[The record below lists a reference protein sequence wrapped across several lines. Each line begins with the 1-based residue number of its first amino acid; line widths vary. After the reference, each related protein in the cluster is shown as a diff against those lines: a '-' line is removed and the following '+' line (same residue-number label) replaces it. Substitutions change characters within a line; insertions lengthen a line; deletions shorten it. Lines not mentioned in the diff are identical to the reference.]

1 MFSRYPKESP
11 RSGRPP
17 SENQQILLPEFGR
30 GQNVLLVGGQLGR
43 LWMVETLGQRAGD
56 TAPLTQ
62 VRIWGGSHPLRG
74 LGWGSASLSLSFLLY
89 KTRVRN
95 CGFPG
100 RLEDEMRLCQHLK
113 SLTPGRGE
121 AENPGGTSRKAKWTP
136 VSLPEAATPLEMGRR
151 PMALQGEKLRS
162 QGLGRITGHPSPP
175 DLCWSKASV
184 YSLPISQLSL
194 GMTGGGSSRHGTKW
208 HWGTGWA
215 RRRATR
221 QGLSLLS

>member
-1 MFSRYPKESP
+1 MSA
-11 RSGRPP
+11 
-17 SENQQILLPEFGR
+17 PEEPDAC
-30 GQNVLLVGGQLGR
+30 
-43 LWMVETLGQRAGD
+43 W
-56 TAPLTQ
+56 
-62 VRIWGGSHPLRG
+62 
-74 LGWGSASLSLSFLLY
+74 
-89 KTRVRN
+89 
-95 CGFPG
+95 
-100 RLEDEMRLCQHLK
+100 
-113 SLTPGRGE
+113 GE

-136 VSLPEAATPLEMGRR
+136 VSLLEAATPLEMGRR

-215 RRRATR
+215 RRRATW
-221 QGLSLLS
+221 QGLSLLSLPGGWRCPSQLPWTLDTFS